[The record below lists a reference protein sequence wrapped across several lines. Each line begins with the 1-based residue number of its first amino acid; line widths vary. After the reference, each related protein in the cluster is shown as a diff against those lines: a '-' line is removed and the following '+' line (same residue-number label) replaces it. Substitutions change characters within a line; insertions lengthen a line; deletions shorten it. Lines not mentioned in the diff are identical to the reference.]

1 MAQPKGDSHVER
13 TRIYPTLAAALT
25 KRGFDPATIEKYGQL
40 WDSITAAD
48 RLLCPFCYTYTHQGK
63 RSALKALPEE
73 AGTMRCESCNTVFYS
88 PLPA

>member
-1 MAQPKGDSHVER
+1 MER
-13 TRIYPTLAAALT
+13 THIYPTLAAALA

-48 RLLCPFCYTYTHQGK
+48 RLPCPFCYTYTHQDK
-63 RSALKALPEE
+63 RSALKN
-73 AGTMRCESCNTVFYS
+73 AGKESLRCESCITLFYS